1 MQLTKRHYYRMGGVL
16 LLLVAGLFFVVMVR
30 DLLRPPLTGTV
41 MTVLNVNGQPL
52 LHRLN
57 LDNGELEP
65 MDSDGIG
72 AAHQPVFSPDYER
85 VAFVAVE
92 EIVNSEAV
100 LRIYLSRIDD
110 FDPQPITSGPRES
123 DPQWSPDGSKIVFVR
138 SRDFFSALFIVD
150 VATGEEQQLTNF
162 TNDLEPD
169 WSPDSQRIV
178 FTTSRDGFQEL
189 YTMAPDGS
197 DLKRL
202 TENENLNDLRAEYS
216 PDGSMITYMTNYSVG
231 DGTGEIWVMNA
242 DGSNQRRLTDNRRDD
257 LLPVWSP
264 DSRKIAFSAQ
274 LEDRS
279 GSDIFVYD
287 LDADTMQ
294 PLTREPGFEYF
305 PAWSPDS
312 SWMVYTAHVD
322 GRDYTLNAVRVDGS
336 DRRVLLTGFGA
347 REAYWLPSE

>member
-1 MQLTKRHYYRMGGVL
+1 MIL
-16 LLLVAGLFFVVMVR
+16 MVR
-30 DLLRPPLTGTV
+30 DLSRPQLSGALIA
-41 MTVLNVNGQPL
+41 VLNVNGQPM
-52 LHRLN
+52 LHRLS
-57 LDNGELEP
+57 LETGELQP
-65 MDSDGIG
+65 LDSEGIG
-72 AAHQPVFSPDYER
+72 AAHQPVFSPDGIQ

-100 LRIYLSRIDD
+100 MRIYLTRIDD

-150 VATGEEQQLTNF
+150 VETGEETQLTDF
-162 TNDLEPD
+162 TNDLHPD

-202 TENENLNDLRAEYS
+202 TENENLNDLRSVYS
-216 PDGSMITYMTNYSVG
+216 PDGSMIAYMTNYSVG

-242 DGSNQRRLTDNRRDD
+242 DGSEKRQLTDNRRDD
-257 LLPVWSP
+257 LSPLWSP
-264 DSRKIAFSAQ
+264 DSSKIAFTARG
-274 LEDRS
+274 ES
-279 GSDIFVYD
+279 GFSETNIFVYD
-287 LDADTMQ
+287 LAADTLRQ
-294 PLTREPGFEYF
+294 VTNEPGHERS

-312 SWMVYTAHVD
+312 HWLAYTTDMD
-322 GRDYTLNAVRVDGS
+322 GQDHTLSAVQVDGS
-336 DRRVLLTGFGA
+336 DRQVLLTGYNA
-347 REAYWLPSE
+347 QETVWVP